1 MRNRI
6 VFNLYKSSTRLV
18 ITPSRQCPLKALRK
32 LMDHENM
39 LLWYKRKPDE
49 LILYEMT
56 GQEWRI
62 PWPYIDL
69 FTVA

>member
-6 VFNLYKSSTRLV
+6 VFNIYNSSTRLV
-18 ITPSRQCPLKALRK
+18 ITPSRQCPLKAMRK
-32 LMDHENM
+32 LMDHERM

-49 LILYEMT
+49 LILYELT
-56 GQEWRI
+56 GKEWRL

-69 FTVA
+69 FTVD

>member
-1 MRNRI
+1 
-6 VFNLYKSSTRLV
+6 
-18 ITPSRQCPLKALRK
+18 
-32 LMDHENM
+32 MDHENM

-69 FTVA
+69 FTVD